1 MPRNDTLMPPPRRR
15 RWLAPGRCRAGL
27 AAAGVLLAVA
37 TLAAESIRVTPLA
50 RDDRL
55 LVSFAM
61 KDGFTDAVREAISSG
76 LTTMFIYDVELR
88 RSAAVWFDRTIAAAT
103 ISASVRFDNLTRR
116 YQVTRM
122 LDGRVEDSRMV
133 DDADVVEKLMTEFEK
148 LALFSTGTLEPSAEY
163 YVRVRAR
170 MRPRNALVFL
180 PWDRAS
186 ASGIGKFTF
195 IP

>member
-1 MPRNDTLMPPPRRR
+1 
-15 RWLAPGRCRAGL
+15 
-27 AAAGVLLAVA
+27 VLLAVA